1 MVPQCLHV
9 SVIAAIGYSQYFGES
24 LYMMKRSVNLVF
36 GILLVIAGLI
46 VMPMP
51 VPLGL
56 IMIILG
62 LSLMVSA
69 WPALQRKLKALR
81 SRFRKISDKL
91 SRIRHRLPGFARRLL
106 DDTEPD

>member
-62 LSLMVSA
+62 LSLMVMC
-69 WPALQRKLKALR
+69 LQPLV
-81 SRFRKISDKL
+81 
-91 SRIRHRLPGFARRLL
+91 RRQVLIL
-106 DDTEPD
+106 CCT